1 MREEAWNYF
10 TLKREKE
17 TGQLSATQDPGE
29 LTGKS
34 R

>member
-1 MREEAWNYF
+1 MIEEDWNYF
-10 TLKREKE
+10 RLKRDKE
-17 TGQLSATQDPGE
+17 TGQLSATHDPGE